1 MEGAVIS
8 LRESR
13 IVRRLSLIAQAMTLI
28 SIVALAAY
36 GIWLAA
42 ATALIV
48 GVVGWRQKLKTGG
61 VLLIGADTSVV
72 FVGANSTDA
81 AYSRAP
87 LQTLFMSAFGAFGLL
102 IVTLRG
108 KPATVIVAGDSA
120 TPEDRRKL
128 GLWLKKVPATTNYAA
143 SARS

>member
-1 MEGAVIS
+1 MAGAVIS
-8 LRESR
+8 LLESR
-13 IVRRLSLIAQAMTLI
+13 IVRRLSVIAQAITLI
-28 SIVALAAY
+28 SIVALAAS
-36 GIWLAA
+36 GIWLGA

-48 GVVGWRQKLKTGG
+48 GVVGWRQKPNTGG
-61 VLLIGADTSVV
+61 VLLVGADTSFV
-72 FVGANSTDA
+72 FVGAHNTDYA
-81 AYSRAP
+81 HSRAP
-87 LQTLFMSAFGAFGLL
+87 HQTPFVSAFGAFGLL

-128 GLWLKKVPATTNYAA
+128 GLWLKKVTATTNYAA